1 MEWLDD
7 YVLID
12 GAHNED
18 GVYQAVQS
26 LSKLEEP
33 VVLLYSAVKDKEYQ
47 KIIGFLCEKLDIAGV
62 VVTELDTPRAV
73 VAEELFE
80 IFRTSYEGPVYMEK
94 RISNAVQRAEEIRRN
109 LDKKG
114 IIFGTGSL
122 YLVGELRRLLV

>member
-1 MEWLDD
+1 M
-7 YVLID
+7 
-12 GAHNED
+12 
-18 GVYQAVQS
+18 
-26 LSKLEEP
+26 
-33 VVLLYSAVKDKEYQ
+33 
-47 KIIGFLCEKLDIAGV
+47 CEKLDIAGV

-80 IFRTSYEGPVYMEK
+80 IFWTSYEGPVYMEK

-122 YLVGELRRLLV
+122 YLVGELRRLFI